1 MVYRSRLTFK
11 VVFLVP
17 LILAMTILAFIVTG
31 YAKDIN
37 KDLNAEYSSISRNIE
52 HSVKLLSG
60 MNYSFALYFNDQDE
74 HQHQISK
81 HDLHTQEMGADGLCL
96 WLPKSRKIQSAYRAD
111 AREVLKLD
119 YAAKGFAK
127 GCEPG
132 SELYKDIESKLVL
145 APNFSFVNGIE
156 DYILGLYYV
165 SPKGYLIASPAHMV
179 DNMHQNTVNI
189 VQQREYW
196 QEAKSGIS
204 AIRIN
209 GPVKDISTGNRIL
222 IISAGLFDEN
232 EFRGVVALD
241 VLVSKLYTEGSSIGE
256 QIQFINLN
264 NAALPNNAWMPRTL
278 WIDGVKTNQMMYFN
292 WQWSH
297 EVHSF
302 LVNSTPSLFMLIA
315 LYAVLVIGL
324 IYIKITNEKKHFK
337 DLSQRD
343 PLTSLLNRRG
353 FEVAYKSFDKL
364 KYEGL
369 AVFDIDDFKN
379 INDAFGHDVGDD
391 VICAVA
397 NCLNRNSRST
407 DVVARFGGEE
417 FVLYMQGTDADKMID
432 AIQRIQSEIGS
443 TSTKI
448 IEQGYTISAGFT
460 IKLTSENSGL
470 EQLIKEA
477 DDKLY
482 MAKKMG
488 KNQVVI
494 D

>member
-1 MVYRSRLTFK
+1 M
-11 VVFLVP
+11 
-17 LILAMTILAFIVTG
+17 
-31 YAKDIN
+31 
-37 KDLNAEYSSISRNIE
+37 
-52 HSVKLLSG
+52 
-60 MNYSFALYFNDQDE
+60 
-74 HQHQISK
+74 
-81 HDLHTQEMGADGLCL
+81 
-96 WLPKSRKIQSAYRAD
+96 
-111 AREVLKLD
+111 D

-302 LVNSTPSLFMLIA
+302 LVNSAPSLFMLIA

-417 FVLYMQGTDADKMID
+417 FVLYMQGTDADKMIE